1 MVPQKKRRVI
11 VMRIINRGRACGKTY
26 MLISAAYVTGTPI
39 IVETIAKKK
48 NIEDMAKD
56 MNVEIEV
63 FTVSEWLMTSKQYRK
78 NEKVLIDEAKQIID
92 KALSEYLKATVIAV
106 TMTIPMRESINKK
119 GKLNE
124 ENNTND

>member
-1 MVPQKKRRVI
+1 M
-11 VMRIINRGRACGKTY
+11 IIIKRGRACGKTY
-26 MLISAAYVTGTPI
+26 MLISAAYATGTPI
-39 IVETIAKKK
+39 IVDTIDKKK
-48 NIEDMAKD
+48 NIENMAKE

-63 FTVSEWLMTSKQYRK
+63 FTVSEWVMTSKQYRK
-78 NEKVLIDEAKQIID
+78 NEKVFIDEAKQIID
-92 KALSEYLKATVIAV
+92 KALSEYIKANVVAV